1 MRSIF
6 LIGFCVA
13 GLLLMSPLPLYAQAQ
28 QIRFE
33 TLTVKDGL
41 SNGFV
46 TSITQD
52 HLGFMWFGTIDG
64 LNRYDG
70 YTFTAYRHD
79 ESDATSIASN
89 YIESLLVDQEGT
101 LWIGTYGA
109 GLNKYD
115 HKSDRFTHV
124 RHNPDE
130 PRSLSDDYI
139 TYLYEDHSGT
149 LWIGTLNAGLN
160 RYDRETDTFVHYRYD
175 ADNPQSLS
183 DDNVRRIYEDRQGT
197 LWIGT
202 GGPWPPPSHKGGLN
216 RLNRATQTF
225 ERLHT
230 VPGDLN
236 SLVDN
241 RVWALHEDTKG
252 TFWVGT
258 WDNGLHFF
266 DREHGTFTVLLREP
280 EGPNLATLRERIHEE
295 NDPIDRGTVFIYED
309 ASGDGVWIG
318 SYNGGIDYYDR
329 ASGRLTRYQH
339 NPIDPFSP
347 NSDNPWTLYE
357 DRQGTLWIGF
367 LEGGIGK
374 VDLRANQFTLYR
386 HDPLNANNM
395 TSGIVRAIQVTR
407 SGELWIGTSNGL
419 NRLDRA
425 TGTFTHFRHDPSDRT
440 SLSHDDVSSILEDQE
455 GTLWVGTLFGGLN
468 QFDHETNTFTRFTH
482 DPTDPGSISSN
493 AVSELLEDRSGTLWV
508 GTHAGINRFE
518 RVGNRFIRYLDRSS
532 ESTAEGSTD
541 IRAVYEARDGT
552 LWFGTLLGGLT
563 RYIPEADDFAPII
576 LPRFANITSL
586 HEDDEGGLWIG
597 SGTMGLFRFDP
608 LAGTSESY
616 HRLSG
621 ASVAGILGDDA
632 GRLWIS
638 TDNGLIRLD
647 PETGAVRVF
656 GAPDGIQ
663 GGVFGYGSTH
673 RSDRGELF
681 FGGRYGLNAF
691 YPEQIETDPYAP
703 PVVLTGLR
711 IAKEPV
717 TNGVAPLGHH
727 ISTIEAITFTHRQN
741 DFTFEFAG
749 LNFSRPADNQYA
761 YRLEGFDREWRE
773 AGTERTASYMNLP
786 PGSYT
791 FRVKASN
798 YDGVWNEEGA
808 AIQVTIMPPWWRT
821 WWAYLFYGLLV
832 AGGAF
837 VADRIQRRRLT
848 HRLREQNRRE
858 TERLRTEAAE
868 AWTNYLQAEN
878 NRQTEELENARALQL
893 SMLPSHVPEYPTV
906 DIAAFMQTATEV
918 GGDYYDFDVSDD
930 ETLTFAIG
938 DATGHGLNAGTMV
951 TAVKSLFA
959 HLTSEPDPACI
970 LRLASQALRRMA
982 LPRLY
987 MAFALGKLRGRELE
1001 LAGAGMP
1008 PALLYRAATARIEK
1022 ISLKGIPLG
1031 GPCGI
1036 PYHTTRLHLEGGD
1049 ILLLMSDG
1057 FPELRGE
1064 DGTMMGF
1071 DYMPDCMAQAIGDC
1085 PDDVVIRL
1093 VQVANAWRKG
1103 EPLHD
1108 DLTFIVMRVK
1118 E

>member
-6 LIGFCVA
+6 PIGFCVA
-13 GLLLMSPLPLYAQAQ
+13 GLLLMSPLSLYAQAP

-33 TLTVKDGL
+33 PLTVEDGL

-52 HLGFMWFGTIDG
+52 HLGFMWFGTVDG
-64 LNRYDG
+64 LNKYDG
-70 YTFTAYRHD
+70 YAFTVYRHD
-79 ESDATSIASN
+79 ENDPTSISSN
-89 YIESLLVDQEGT
+89 YIESMLVDREGT

-115 HKSDRFTHV
+115 PTSDRFTHV

-139 TYLYEDHSGT
+139 TYLYEDRSGT

-175 ADNPQSLS
+175 PGNPQSLS
-183 DDNVRRIYEDRQGT
+183 DDNVRRIYEDQQGT

-216 RLNRATQTF
+216 RLDRATQTF
-225 ERLHT
+225 ERFHT
-230 VPGDLN
+230 VPGDRT

-241 RVWALHEDTKG
+241 RVWALYDDTQG

-258 WDNGLHFF
+258 WGDGLHFF
-266 DREHGTFTVLLREP
+266 DRAHGTFTRLLRGP
-280 EGPNLATLRERIHEE
+280 EGPNPSTLREGIHEG
-295 NDPIDRGTVFIYED
+295 NDPADRGTVFIYEN
-309 ASGDGVWIG
+309 AGRDGVWIG
-318 SYNGGIDYYDR
+318 SYDGGIDYYDR
-329 ASGRLTRYQH
+329 ASGRLTRFEH

-347 NSDNPWTLYE
+347 ASNSPWTLYE
-357 DRQGTLWIGF
+357 DRQGILWIGF
-367 LEGGIGK
+367 LQGGIGK
-374 VDLRANQFTLYR
+374 VDLRANQFPLYR
-386 HDPLNANNM
+386 HDPLNANSM

-425 TGTFTHFRHDPSDRT
+425 TGTFTHFLHDPSDPT
-440 SLSHDDVSSILEDQE
+440 SLSHNDVSSILEDQE
-455 GTLWVGTLFGGLN
+455 GTLWIGTLFGGLN
-468 QFDHETNTFTRFTH
+468 QFDHGTNTFARFTH

-493 AVSELLEDRSGTLWV
+493 AVSRLLEDRSGTLWI

-518 RVGNRFIRYLDRSS
+518 RVSNRFIRYLDGSS
-532 ESTAEGSTD
+532 VSAAEGNTD
-541 IRAVYEARDGT
+541 IRAVYEAHDGT

-563 RYIPEADDFAPII
+563 RYIPEADEFAPII
-576 LPRFANITSL
+576 LPRIANITSL
-586 HEDDEGGLWIG
+586 HEDDEGSLWIG

-608 LAGTSESY
+608 LARTSESY
-616 HRLSG
+616 HRHSG
-621 ASVAGILGDDA
+621 ATVAGILGDDA

-647 PETGAVRVF
+647 PQTGTSRIF
-656 GAPDGIQ
+656 GTSDGIQ

-673 RSDRGELF
+673 TSDRGELF
-681 FGGRYGLNAF
+681 FGGQYGLNAF
-691 YPEQIETDPYAP
+691 YPEEIETDPYPP

-711 IAKEPV
+711 IAREPV
-717 TNGVAPLGHH
+717 TAGVAPLGHH
-727 ISTIEAITFTHRQN
+727 ISTIEAITFTDRQN
-741 DFTFEFAG
+741 DFTFEFAA
-749 LNFSRPADNQYA
+749 LHFSRPADNQYA
-761 YRLEGFDREWRE
+761 YRLEGYDHEWRE

-786 PGSYT
+786 AGRYT
-791 FRVKASN
+791 FRVKAAN

-821 WWAYLFYGLLV
+821 WWAYLFYGLVV
-832 AGGAF
+832 AGGVFA
-837 VADRIQRRRLT
+837 VDRIQRRRLT
-848 HRLREQNRRE
+848 HRLQEQNRME
-858 TERLRTEAAE
+858 TERLRTETAE
-868 AWTNYLQAEN
+868 ALADYLQAEN
-878 NRQTEELENARALQL
+878 KRQTEELENARNLQL
-893 SMLPSHVPEYPTV
+893 SMLPAHVPEYPTV

-930 ETLTFAIG
+930 GTLTFAIG

-951 TAVKSLFA
+951 TAVKGLFG
-959 HLTSEPDPACI
+959 HLTSEPDPAHM
-970 LRLASQALRRMA
+970 LELASQALRRMR

-1022 ISLKGIPLG
+1022 IPLKGIPLG
-1031 GPCGI
+1031 GPAGV
-1036 PYHTTRLHLEGGD
+1036 PYRSTRLHLAAGD

-1064 DGTMMGF
+1064 DGAMLGF
-1071 DYMPDCMAQAIGDC
+1071 RRMPDCMAKALVGC
-1085 PDDVVIRL
+1085 PDEIISQL
-1093 VQVANAWRKG
+1093 ASMSETWRNG